1 MDGGGAVFGRDKE
14 FARLSAFLDAVPH
27 GPRALLLEG
36 EAGVG
41 KTTIWRWAVERAAA
55 GEFRVLSCRPAEAE
69 AKFSLAA
76 LADLFETIDARDVPD
91 LPTPQRRALDIVLLR
106 HDDEGI
112 RLDSRLVAA
121 AVLASLRAL
130 ARTGP
135 LLIGID
141 DAQWLDPAS
150 ARVLAFCV
158 RRLRHERVD
167 LLATLRTPNA
177 AGVPLG
183 LDRAFADDGFARLE
197 LGPLSLGALHHFL
210 RARVGTEFSRPVLIR
225 VHETS
230 GGNPFYA
237 LEIARD
243 LVEHGIEGDAVP
255 IPRSLRELVERRLAR
270 LPRHTQDVLLII
282 AALSQPTLTQVRA
295 AAENPATVD
304 ADIERAARLG
314 LVEMKGNGIRFSHP
328 LLASV
333 HYQAAS
339 PGHRRTLHRRLAHAV
354 VDVEE
359 RARHL
364 ALATTAPD
372 REVAA
377 ALDLAAARA
386 RARGAP
392 DAVAALLEEACRL
405 TPPTDQAA
413 RWKRMGDAAMSHYF
427 AGDTDRARALWEE
440 IERSVP
446 SGAARASALWHLV
459 EFRHANLSLQQQIEA
474 MNRALLDAGDDPALT
489 SAIHHTIALSLAWR
503 GDAQQAQP
511 HAQSALDLAEATGDP
526 TTVAIAATAAAV
538 VRFLSGHGPSRAL
551 IDRAV
556 GLEWATKDLPLENS
570 PRLMRGM
577 LLAHTGEEPKAACDD
592 LTEVRRQA
600 QESGLDVSLPVLLF
614 VMADHECRVGNW
626 ERARGYATD
635 CMEAAARA
643 EQAFRAPM
651 GLLAM
656 ALLDARQGRLD
667 AAHAA
672 ATEALTTVA
681 ETAGRGVLQGR
692 IWAVLGFI
700 ELSRGDPKAALEWL
714 HRVVELEETGGYDEP
729 TVFHGDGD
737 AIEALLE
744 LGQVDEAGALTDRL
758 EQRGRDLDRPWALAV
773 GARSLGLLCAMRGD
787 LVSAEEAL
795 DRAVVEHERLAE
807 PFELGRTLLALGNVQ
822 RRRRQKQAARA
833 SLQRAQAAF
842 DQLGARGW
850 ATRAV
855 DEMQRV
861 GARTGGPDQLTAT
874 EDRVARLIG
883 TGRTNREIAAAM
895 FITVKAVEA
904 NLTRIYAK
912 LDVRSRTELALRLG
926 AQQQPVKLQAPAA
939 RGSLEM

>member
-1 MDGGGAVFGRDKE
+1 MDGPAVRVFGRDPE
-14 FARLSAFLDAVPH
+14 FVRLSTFLDAVPR

-41 KTTIWRWAVERAAA
+41 KTTVWRWALGQATAA
-55 GEFRVLSCRPAEAE
+55 GFRVLSCPPAEAE
-69 AKFSLAA
+69 AKFSHAA
-76 LADLFETIDARDVPD
+76 LGDLFETIDGRDLPD
-91 LPTPQRRALDIVLLR
+91 LPALQRRALDVVLLR

-112 RLDSRLVAA
+112 KLDPRVIAV
-121 AVLASLRAL
+121 AVLAYLRAL
-130 ARTGP
+130 AGTGP

-141 DAQWLDPAS
+141 DVQWLDRAS

-158 RRLRHERVD
+158 RRLSREQVG
-167 LLATLRTPNA
+167 LLLTLRTPSL

-183 LDRAFADDGFARLE
+183 LDRAFADGGFERLE

-210 RARVGTEFSRPVLIR
+210 RARVGTEFSRPVLLR
-225 VHETS
+225 LHETS
-230 GGNPFYA
+230 GGNPLYA
-237 LEIARD
+237 LEIAHD
-243 LVEHGIEGDAVP
+243 LVEHGLQGDTVP
-255 IPRSLRELVERRLAR
+255 LPRSLRELVERRLAR
-270 LPRHTQDVLLII
+270 LPRHMQDVLLTI

-295 AAENPATVD
+295 VAENPATVD

-314 LVEMKGNGIRFSHP
+314 LVELKGNSIRFSHP

-333 HYQAAS
+333 HYQSTA
-339 PGHRRTLHRRLAHAV
+339 PGQRRTLHRRLSATV

-372 REVAA
+372 RDVAA
-377 ALDLAAARA
+377 ALDEAAARA

-392 DAVAALLEEACRL
+392 EAGAALLEAASRL
-405 TPPTDQAA
+405 TPPDDQGA
-413 RWKRMGDAAMSHYF
+413 RWTRMGDAAMSHYL

-474 MNRALLDAGDDPALT
+474 MNRALEDAGDDPALR

-503 GDAQQAQP
+503 GDARQAQP
-511 HAQSALDLAEATGDP
+511 HAQSALELAEATGDA

-538 VRFLSGHGPSRAL
+538 VRFLSGHGPSRAM

-556 GLEWATKDLPLENS
+556 ELEWATKDLPLENS
-570 PRLMRGM
+570 PRMTRGM
-577 LLAHTGEEPKAACDD
+577 LLAHIGEEPKVASDD
-592 LTEVRRQA
+592 LTEVRRWA
-600 QESGLDVSLPVLLF
+600 HESGLDVSLPVLLF

-626 ERARGYATD
+626 ERARGYATE
-635 CMEAAARA
+635 CVEAAARA

-656 ALLDARQGRLD
+656 ALLDARQGHLD

-672 ATEALTTVA
+672 ATEAVTIVA
-681 ETAGRGVLQGR
+681 DTAGRGVLQGR

-700 ELSRGDPKAALEWL
+700 ELARGDAKAADAWL
-714 HRVVELEETGGYDEP
+714 RRVVQLEEDGGYDEP
-729 TVFHGDGD
+729 TVYRGDGD
-737 AIEALLE
+737 AIEARLE
-744 LGQVDEAGALTDRL
+744 LGRLDEASALTDRL
-758 EQRGRDLDRPWALAV
+758 EQRGRDLDRAWALAV
-773 GARSLGLLCAMRGD
+773 GARCRGLVCAARGD
-787 LVSAEEAL
+787 LESAEKAIE
-795 DRAVVEHERLAE
+795 RAMLAHERFTE
-807 PFELGRTLLALGNVQ
+807 PFELGRTLLALGNVE
-822 RRRRQKQAARA
+822 RRRRQKQAAREV
-833 SLQRAQAAF
+833 LQRAQAIF
-842 DQLGARGW
+842 EQLGARGW
-850 ATRAV
+850 AARAV
-855 DEMQRV
+855 EEMQRT
-861 GARTGGPDQLTAT
+861 GAAFIGPDQLTAT
-874 EDRVARLIG
+874 EERVARLIG
-883 TGRTNREIAAAM
+883 AGRTNREIAAAL

-926 AQQQPVKLQAPAA
+926 AVPQPVKP
-939 RGSLEM
+939 